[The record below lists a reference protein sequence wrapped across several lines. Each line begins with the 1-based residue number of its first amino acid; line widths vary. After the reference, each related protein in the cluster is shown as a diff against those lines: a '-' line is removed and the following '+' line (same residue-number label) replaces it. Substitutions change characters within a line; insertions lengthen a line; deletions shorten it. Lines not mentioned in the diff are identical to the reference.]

1 MTFNTS
7 LLFNDK
13 YLKFFNYFPGEESD
27 SKDSSI
33 FIPMNDVL
41 DNGSSSSSL
50 DEEELYYISKKILKR
65 YNNLG
70 KIFKIESAKKKRG
83 PKKKKETKKAEHN
96 AWAKEN
102 IISKIQRHYLN
113 FIISFLNDSILS
125 ILGEKKRKTIFFLNI
140 NNKVKSKSSSDHIAK
155 MKKSTISDI
164 LKNSG
169 ISDRYKYYDE
179 NTNKMNVEALI
190 EHPWFKEI
198 FERKYLD
205 LFLNYY
211 NDEKPLKEL
220 MIFDKKV
227 ILSKNTKSFYYLLHK
242 QEELKDRIIYFCKKD
257 YLSDINDI

>member
-1 MTFNTS
+1 MTFSTS
-7 LLFNDK
+7 LLFNDI
-13 YLKFFNYFPGEESD
+13 YLKFPNFPGQESD
-27 SKDSSI
+27 SENSSNLI
-33 FIPMNDVL
+33 QMNDIL
-41 DNGSSSSSL
+41 NPESSSSSL
-50 DEEELYYISKKILKR
+50 DEEELYYISKNILKR
-65 YNNLG
+65 NLG
-70 KIFKIESAKKKRG
+70 EIFKIELAKKKRG

-140 NNKVKSKSSSDHIAK
+140 NNKIKSKSSNDHIAK

>member
-1 MTFNTS
+1 MKFNTS
-7 LLFNDK
+7 LPLMINT
-13 YLKFFNYFPGEESD
+13 LNSLNYSIEEPD
-27 SKDSSI
+27 SEDSSNLI
-33 FIPMNDVL
+33 HINDVL
-41 DNGSSSSSL
+41 NPGSSSSSL
-50 DEEELYYISKKILKR
+50 DKEDKKLYYISNFRIE

-70 KIFKIESAKKKRG
+70 EIFKIELAKKKRG

-211 NDEKPLKEL
+211 NEEKPLKEL

>member
-1 MTFNTS
+1 MTFSTS
-7 LLFNDK
+7 LLFNDI
-13 YLKFFNYFPGEESD
+13 YLKFPNFPGQESD
-27 SKDSSI
+27 SENSSNLI
-33 FIPMNDVL
+33 QMNDIL
-41 DNGSSSSSL
+41 NPESSSSSL
-50 DEEELYYISKKILKR
+50 DEEELYYISKNILKR
-65 YNNLG
+65 NLG
-70 KIFKIESAKKKRG
+70 EIFKIELAKKKRG

-113 FIISFLNDSILS
+113 FIVSFLNDSILS

-169 ISDRYKYYDE
+169 ISNRYKYYDE
-179 NTNKMNVEALI
+179 NTNKINVEALI
-190 EHPWFKEI
+190 EHPWFKDI

-205 LFLNYY
+205 LFLYYY
-211 NDEKPLKEL
+211 NDEKPLREL
-220 MIFDKKV
+220 VIFDKKV

-242 QEELKDRIIYFCKKD
+242 KEELKDRIIYFCKKD

>member
-1 MTFNTS
+1 MAFNTY
-7 LLFNDK
+7 LLFNDI
-13 YLKFFNYFPGEESD
+13 YLKFSNFPGQESD
-27 SKDSSI
+27 SENSSNLI
-33 FIPMNDVL
+33 QMNDIL
-41 DNGSSSSSL
+41 NPESSSSSL
-50 DEEELYYISKKILKR
+50 DEEELYYISKNILKR
-65 YNNLG
+65 NLG
-70 KIFKIESAKKKRG
+70 EIFKIELAKKKRG

-113 FIISFLNDSILS
+113 FIVSFLNDSILS
-125 ILGEKKRKTIFFLNI
+125 ILGEKKRKIIFFLNI
-140 NNKVKSKSSSDHIAK
+140 NNKIKSKSSNDHIAK

-242 QEELKDRIIYFCKKD
+242 KEELKDRIIYFCKKD

>member
-1 MTFNTS
+1 MAFTTS

-13 YLKFFNYFPGEESD
+13 YLKFLNYPQEEPD

-50 DEEELYYISKKILKR
+50 DEEELYYISKNILKR
-65 YNNLG
+65 NLG
-70 KIFKIESAKKKRG
+70 EIFKIELAKKKRG

-113 FIISFLNDSILS
+113 FIVSFLNDSILS
-125 ILGEKKRKTIFFLNI
+125 ILGEKKRKIIFFLNI
-140 NNKVKSKSSSDHIAK
+140 NNKIKSKSSNDHIAK

-242 QEELKDRIIYFCKKD
+242 QEELKNQIIYFCKKD